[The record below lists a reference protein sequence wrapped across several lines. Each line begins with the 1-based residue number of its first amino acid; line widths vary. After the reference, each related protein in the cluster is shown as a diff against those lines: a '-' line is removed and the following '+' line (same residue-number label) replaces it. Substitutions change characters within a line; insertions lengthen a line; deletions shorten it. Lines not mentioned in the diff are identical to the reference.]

1 MKNLKL
7 SWKLPLKLQLQ
18 TEGEVL
24 RFSAFDIE
32 RNRLFFASSANYIY
46 ITHLPS
52 PQNETTCG
60 STSLPTAIEPVDL
73 EPGDYI
79 TSLDYLMEKEALVI
93 GTSYGL
99 LLLYVVDD
107 NVTEEVGRVE
117 GGVKCISPS
126 PDGDLLGII
135 TGLGQLLVMTH
146 DWDLL
151 YEMALDDLPEDVD
164 MNRLFPRTIQ
174 VRVVF
179 RGVVT
184 GNSLHH

>member
-1 MKNLKL
+1 M
-7 SWKLPLKLQLQ
+7 
-18 TEGEVL
+18 
-24 RFSAFDIE
+24 
-32 RNRLFFASSANYIY
+32 Y
-46 ITHLPS
+46 
-52 PQNETTCG
+52 QNEATG
-60 STSLPTAIEPVDL
+60 DSTALPVAIEPIDL

-99 LLLYVVDD
+99 LLLYVMDD

-146 DWDLL
+146 DWDLV

-164 MNRLFPRTIQ
+164 
-174 VRVVF
+174 VRKDF
-179 RGVVT
+179 F
-184 GNSLHH
+184 LYPFI